1 MLGRDDVS
9 CFFQKR
15 KNKIRQKKQ
24 AKDKFTKKKESKPNA
39 VEMSYEWQMSFSF
52 NDLVPWQFKYE
63 NWKKEKETSPWPRPC
78 HTTNVC
84 PTCKPFI

>member
-39 VEMSYEWQMSFSF
+39 VEMSYE
-52 NDLVPWQFKYE
+52 
-63 NWKKEKETSPWPRPC
+63 
-78 HTTNVC
+78 
-84 PTCKPFI
+84 